1 MERKRSSA
9 IDKLLQEYGESF
21 SGELGINLSRNT
33 PSALFRWFCT
43 SLLLSARI
51 NHDVAMRAAAA
62 LSEHHWTTAG
72 KLSNSKWEDRV
83 KVLNAAGYARYDE
96 STARMLGE
104 AADKMLRDYGGD
116 LRRLRSAAGRDPDKE
131 RILLKEFKGIG
142 EVGCDIFFREL
153 QDVWE
158 EHYPFMDE
166 KARHAAEQ
174 LGLPQQATELAKS
187 VDRDKFQKLVTA
199 LTRYALEKKNNT
211 EPLLGKTKGPDR

>member
-1 MERKRSSA
+1 MARKQSSE
-9 IDKLLQEYGESF
+9 IDRLIREHGGSF

-33 PSALFRWFCT
+33 PSVLFRWFCA

-62 LSEHHWTTAG
+62 LAEHHWTTAG
-72 KLSNSKWEDRV
+72 KLRQSKWEDRV

-104 AADKMLRDYGGD
+104 AADKMLHDYGGD
-116 LRRLRSAAGRDPDKE
+116 LRRLRSAAGRNPDKE
-131 RILLKEFKGIG
+131 RVLLKEFKGIG

-158 EHYPFMDE
+158 EQYPFMDQ
-166 KARHAAEQ
+166 KARLAAEQ
-174 LGLPQQATELAKS
+174 LGLPQQAAELAKS
-187 VDRDKFQKLVTA
+187 VGRDKFQKLVTA
-199 LTRYALEKKNNT
+199 LTRYALEKKDDAG
-211 EPLLGKTKGPDR
+211 PLLGATEGPDR